1 MLTHLGRLSLAAGLV
16 VSVAAC
22 DHGDVP
28 ALRERAQQAWSE
40 VQNQYRHRADQVLPL
55 VETVR
60 KKVPTEREV
69 LDEVMA
75 ARDEVVAI
83 LNADGF
89 IAEPKRFRHYEEAQ
103 HRLSAALGTL
113 YEAIERYPELTG
125 DTRFATQLEEFQ
137 RLEDQLVV
145 ARSDLISAVRAHN
158 EELRGFP
165 DGWVAAILNPDVK
178 PLTTFAQA
186 ELEQPPMRSQPYTS
200 ADTSCPL
207 NNRDRLRHPNR

>member
-1 MLTHLGRLSLAAGLV
+1 LSLAAGLV

-40 VQNQYRHRADQVLPL
+40 VQNQYRQRAEQVPPL
-55 VETVR
+55 VEAVR
-60 KKVPTEREV
+60 KKAPNEREV

-75 ARDEVVAI
+75 ARNEVVAI

-89 IAEPKRFRHYEEAQ
+89 IAEPERFRHHEEAQ
-103 HRLSAALGTL
+103 RRLTAALGTL
-113 YEAIERYPELTG
+113 YDAAEHYPELTG
-125 DTRFATQLEEFQ
+125 DTRFATQLKEFQ
-137 RLEDQLVV
+137 RLEDRLVV

-165 DGWVAAILNPDVK
+165 DGLVAAILNPDAK
-178 PLTTFAQA
+178 PLTAFAQA
-186 ELEQPPMRSQPYTS
+186 QVERPSTHSPS
-200 ADTSCPL
+200 
-207 NNRDRLRHPNR
+207 